1 MMRKFGVLLVV
12 IVALAF
18 SAKPAV
24 PAQDQ
29 PLLTIHMRGQAQSLG
44 RLPAADSMHLD
55 IVLPLRHQAE
65 LDDFLQE
72 IYDPSSPSYRHFLTV
87 QQFTARFG
95 PSQKDYDAVIRFA
108 KTNGFKVVGGSR
120 DGMDVQIAGSV
131 AAVEAAFHVGM
142 GVYMHPTENR
152 TFYAP
157 DVEPTVDLP
166 FRLWHISGLDNY
178 SIPQSATIHHFSL
191 SSFSGADSLA
201 ASFFSTRSSR
211 FNNSGKR

>member
-1 MMRKFGVLLVV
+1 MMRRFGVLLVV
-12 IVALAF
+12 IVALV
-18 SAKPAV
+18 SGVKPAV

-44 RLPAADSMHLD
+44 RLPATSSMHLD

-131 AAVEAAFHVGM
+131 SRVEAAFHVGM
-142 GVYMHPTENR
+142 GVYMQPTENR
-152 TFYAP
+152 RLYAP
-157 DVEPTVDLP
+157 DGEPTV
-166 FRLWHISGLDNY
+166 Y
-178 SIPQSATIHHFSL
+178 
-191 SSFSGADSLA
+191 
-201 ASFFSTRSSR
+201 
-211 FNNSGKR
+211 